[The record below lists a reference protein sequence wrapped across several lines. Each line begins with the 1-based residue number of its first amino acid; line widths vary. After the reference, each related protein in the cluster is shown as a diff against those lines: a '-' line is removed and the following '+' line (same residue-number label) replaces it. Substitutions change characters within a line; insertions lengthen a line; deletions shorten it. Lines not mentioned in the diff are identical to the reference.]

1 MLISIGKASRL
12 LGISISTLRLWENQC
27 RIKPH
32 SRTLGGHRRCL
43 LKDIHESIGIL
54 DKQDERSVLA
64 YGRVSSYDQ
73 IGERCY
79 HYHNGVHL

>member
-12 LGISISTLRLWENQC
+12 LGISISTLRLWENPG

-32 SRTLGGHRRCL
+32 SRTLGDHRRYL

-54 DKQDERSVLA
+54 DKQDERSVLV
-64 YGRVSSYDQ
+64 YGRVSSPTKKK
-73 IGERCY
+73 I
-79 HYHNGVHL
+79 